1 MLASHAFVAK
11 KREQPFFAFVPL
23 TLPHLA
29 LQVPDDALARYRGAF
44 EETPY
49 TGKMPAGT
57 YTVRVVNGEAGLDD
71 SRKVTILPGE
81 TTRLSL

>member
-1 MLASHAFVAK
+1 VRGGWGDVWIDGK
-11 KREQPFFAFVPL
+11 KVDQ
-23 TLPHLA
+23 
-29 LQVPDDALARYRGAF
+29 
-44 EETPY
+44 TPY